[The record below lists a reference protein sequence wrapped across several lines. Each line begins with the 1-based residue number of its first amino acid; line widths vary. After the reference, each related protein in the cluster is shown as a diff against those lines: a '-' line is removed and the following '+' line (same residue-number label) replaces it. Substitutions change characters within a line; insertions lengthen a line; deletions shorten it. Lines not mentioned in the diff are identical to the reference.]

1 MSAAA
6 AAAASSVER
15 GDEETGAGAD
25 RCGRLYDNVTYW
37 PLTSPGQLAVV
48 ACPPHFRGLP
58 LTSGQSHGE
67 MRRLGARVNVG
78 SWQRRLEYQRS
89 YSTSS
94 PASTAMG
101 DRLRAGIPSRYVTSQ
116 LGQLSLASLRGR

>member
-67 MRRLGARVNVG
+67 MRRFGARVNVG
-78 SWQRRLEYQRS
+78 SWQRRLEYQPEVIPRRAR
-89 YSTSS
+89 
-94 PASTAMG
+94 PV
-101 DRLRAGIPSRYVTSQ
+101 LRWVTVFARVYH
-116 LGQLSLASLRGR
+116 LGM